1 MPAQFAKCR
10 AAASAGAESA
20 SPAVATVP
28 TTATVIERCTVCL
41 PEVSRVVRVVRVQ
54 DIGRGGPGNRDSPTT
69 EGAGRERGRTG
80 DPAFCPAPCFGP
92 VGVGTVPLSA
102 LATDPRRISGAAGV
116 WFSGSVLRTF
126 GGPQAVAR

>member
-1 MPAQFAKCR
+1 MLAQVAKCR

-92 VGVGTVPLSA
+92 VGGGTVPLSA
-102 LATDPRRISGAAGV
+102 LATDPRRISGAAG
-116 WFSGSVLRTF
+116 FRLPGTF
-126 GGPQAVAR
+126 RRLCGDPELVA